1 MSVAKLAEIYIEQI
15 VRLHGIRSSIVLDRD
30 PRFTSKFWKSLQAAL
45 GTKLRLSSAY
55 HPHTDGQTK
64 RTIQSLQDLLRACV
78 LEQGVSWVECLPLIE
93 FTYNNSFHSSISMT
107 PFEALYGRRC
117 RTLLCWYESG
127 ESVLLGLGVVQE
139 TWPVRIEDREV
150 KRLRGKDIVLAK
162 VIWVGPTGE
171 SSTWESESRMKNS
184 YLELFP
190 SRNFRGRKFFLG
202 GRVVTTQFSLDLF

>member
-15 VRLHGIRSSIVLDRD
+15 VRLHGIQSSIVSDQD

-78 LEQGVSWVECLPLIE
+78 LEQGVSWIECLPLIE
-93 FTYNNSFHSSISMT
+93 FTYNNNFHSSISMA

-127 ESVLLGLGVVQE
+127 ESVLL
-139 TWPVRIEDREV
+139 
-150 KRLRGKDIVLAK
+150 
-162 VIWVGPTGE
+162 
-171 SSTWESESRMKNS
+171 
-184 YLELFP
+184 
-190 SRNFRGRKFFLG
+190 
-202 GRVVTTQFSLDLF
+202 DLF